1 MIGVCPSASELIFRG
16 AVKEGLPLIIQ
27 RLIKWRLRNNLSQR
41 GAVEVMMRHG
51 LKVSRTT
58 LQHWEQKVSAPNN
71 LASKAIQD
79 FLKQHP
85 KIKNPPRY
93 KPGPK

>member
-1 MIGVCPSASELIFRG
+1 MPG
-16 AVKEGLPLIIQ
+16 AVKEGLPPVIQ
-27 RLIKWRLRNNLSQR
+27 RLIKWRLRNQLSQR

>member
-1 MIGVCPSASELIFRG
+1 
-16 AVKEGLPLIIQ
+16 
-27 RLIKWRLRNNLSQR
+27 
-41 GAVEVMMRHG
+41 MMRHG

-79 FLKQHP
+79 FLRQYP
-85 KIKNPPRY
+85 KIENPPRY